1 MDYIGHGVAKSWTQ
15 LTFTF
20 TFLKKRKAYFVS
32 QGPPEKQN
40 KYQIDTQ
47 IHRQIYTYIQ
57 MYSMHVKSLQSCPT
71 LCDPMDCSLPGSSVH
86 GILQARI
93 PEQDA
98 MPSLVYS
105 IHTYIFQSVSPSV
118 RAGEDQCPSSSGQSE
133 KEPEFSSSPF
143 CSIQAINKLDDVFP
157 HWGQLSALLG
167 LGIQELAT
175 QSWPPLYN
183 HTLQPARLFCT
194 WNSPGKNTGVG
205 SHSLLQGIF
214 LTQILNLVS
223 CITGNSLPS
232 ELPERPLTQ
241 SIDSNTSLLQKHPHR
256 HIQK

>member
-32 QGPPEKQN
+32 QGPPEKKN

-47 IHRQIYTYIQ
+47 IHRQIYTCIQ

-71 LCDPMDCSLPGSSVH
+71 LCDPMDCRLPGSSVH

-93 PEQDA
+93 LEQNA
-98 MPSLVYS
+98 MPCSVYS

-143 CSIQAINKLDDVFP
+143 CSIQAINKLDGVFHTGGSYLLYSVQVYKHQP
-157 HWGQLSALLG
+157 LSHGHLFTTIYCSPPGSSAH
-167 LGIQELAT
+167 GILQARILELVAI
-175 QSWPPLYN
+175 
-183 HTLQPARLFCT
+183 LF
-194 WNSPGKNTGVG
+194 SRG
-205 SHSLLQGIF
+205 SS
-214 LTQILNLVS
+214 
-223 CITGNSLPS
+223 
-232 ELPERPLTQ
+232 
-241 SIDSNTSLLQKHPHR
+241 
-256 HIQK
+256 